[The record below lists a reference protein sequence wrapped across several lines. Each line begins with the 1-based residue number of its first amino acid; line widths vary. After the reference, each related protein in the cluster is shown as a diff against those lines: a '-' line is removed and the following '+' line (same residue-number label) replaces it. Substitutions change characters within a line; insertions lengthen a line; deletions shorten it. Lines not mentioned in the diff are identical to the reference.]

1 MDSLLYSGSKKEV
14 SRISLRKIFGS
25 ETLVAPGT
33 RTGVQRVTRN
43 VSLGLHSGRV
53 HLVLHSVI
61 KREVDIREASTQ
73 SRFVIA
79 GVMNPMKIIFCVTR
93 IVSRVIMVLGRC
105 VIQGQARVSR
115 KHCSIDTIAALIHT
129 VKVIARIS

>member
-1 MDSLLYSGSKKEV
+1 MWLGNIGDIVITNIRQQNTPRVQATWIGV
-14 SRISLRKIFGS
+14 HR
-25 ETLVAPGT
+25 LVWNHACLDLSD
-33 RTGVQRVTRN
+33 VQVY
-43 VSLGLHSGRV
+43 
-53 HLVLHSVI
+53 LVLHSVI
-61 KREVDIREASTQ
+61 KREVDIREASTK

-79 GVMNPMKIIFCVTR
+79 GVMNPIKIIFCVTR

-115 KHCSIDTIAALIHT
+115 KRCSIDTIAALIHT